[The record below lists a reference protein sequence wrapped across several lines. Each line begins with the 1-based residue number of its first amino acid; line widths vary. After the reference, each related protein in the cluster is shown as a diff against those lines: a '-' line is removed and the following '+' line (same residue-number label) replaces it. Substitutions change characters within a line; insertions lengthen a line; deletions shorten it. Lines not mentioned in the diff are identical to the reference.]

1 MWTQRITDR
10 FIRDGIILPENAE
23 VVKYGLETL
32 ADNMLAFLMTAAVGF
47 FYGSTLSGIVLW
59 MLVFPLRKYAGGY
72 HARTKAR
79 CFLISAGM
87 LALAYGLLYRQDCHP
102 GIYFAIAIVSSGY
115 IYRNAPVDN
124 VNKVLDAVERKVYRR
139 RARIVLG
146 VESALFAVA
155 WIAGWREL
163 AAVVVMSF
171 GIVGVS
177 LMAGKLY

>member
-1 MWTQRITDR
+1 MWAQCMTDR

-23 VVKYGLETL
+23 VVRYGLETL
-32 ADNMLAFLMTAAVGF
+32 ADTMLTFLMTAAVGC
-47 FYGSTLSGIVLW
+47 FYGSALSGIVLW

-87 LALAYGLLYRQDCHP
+87 LVLAYALLYQPDCHP
-102 GIYFAIAIVSSGY
+102 GIYLVIAILSGGY

-124 VNKVLDAVERKVYRR
+124 VNKVLDAVERKVYRK

-146 VESALFAVA
+146 VESIMFVTG
-155 WIAGWREL
+155 WIAGWGEL
-163 AAVVVMSF
+163 VAVIVMCFGVV
-171 GIVGVS
+171 GISLAVG
-177 LMAGKLY
+177 KH